1 MHRPESVAYSVA
13 YKSQKSQT
21 QNWIFVYILSG
32 QSVGFWIVGRKKKT
46 KKNSAV
52 VLEIKKCWKM

>member
-1 MHRPESVAYSVA
+1 MHRPESVAYLVA

-32 QSVGFWIVGRKKKT
+32 QSVGFWIVGRKKKQ
-46 KKNSAV
+46 KKTAPSF
-52 VLEIKKCWKM
+52 WK